1 MINSFPPDLSTLW
14 ADTWV
19 ESRVYVWLTIWLT
32 DQDHDEWQYNNQ
44 LPWRRAL
51 SLVLSITPSVFHQ
64 PVSTAWRNV
73 NVRSQQWLRP
83 QFSQSEGAYL
93 QELRQ
98 PPATSPP
105 PGELYLPVILL
116 SLICHRCILLQ
127 QCPWNALTTPCL
139 TRQHV
144 PATETAGWKKGDL
157 WPETCNQSRLWWPCV
172 CLRLWAQGK

>member
-1 MINSFPPDLSTLW
+1 MINSFPPDLSTLL

-19 ESRVYVWLTIWLT
+19 ESGVYVWLTIWLI

-51 SLVLSITPSVFHQ
+51 SLVLSITPSVSHQ
-64 PVSTAWRNV
+64 PVSTAWTNV

-98 PPATSPP
+98 PPPIPRRVIPASDFTFS
-105 PGELYLPVILL
+105 YLPQMYPAAAVSLKCVNNTL
-116 SLICHRCILLQ
+116 SHKTTCASDRDSWMEERRLAATFFP
-127 QCPWNALTTPCL
+127 PWNL
-139 TRQHV
+139 
-144 PATETAGWKKGDL
+144 
-157 WPETCNQSRLWWPCV
+157 
-172 CLRLWAQGK
+172 